1 VSVRPL
7 PTDALTCQDVT
18 IHGEVSRE
26 GLSYTDIAQRRD
38 CDLRAVTEFFRDIG
52 TRNHRLTT
60 LREFALALEKPADWL
75 LNLLHD
81 HGLH

>member
-1 VSVRPL
+1 MSVRPL

-52 TRNHRLTT
+52 TRDHRIQT
-60 LREFALALEKPADWL
+60 LADYSRALGKPADWL

-81 HGLH
+81 NGFH